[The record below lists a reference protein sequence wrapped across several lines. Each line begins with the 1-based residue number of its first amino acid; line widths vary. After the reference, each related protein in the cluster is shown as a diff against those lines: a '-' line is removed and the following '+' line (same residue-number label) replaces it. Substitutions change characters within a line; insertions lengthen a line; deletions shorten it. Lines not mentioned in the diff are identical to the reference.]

1 MLAWLRVKVS
11 GFGNDS
17 IGDGYAEDL
26 QLQTSWNAPSPRPDY
41 CLWRDVYEKYMHMRC
56 TCGCSDGWVDRDLD
70 RASLVNTECLHVEK
84 HIHAIAAQSIFSCL
98 IAVDVKLVLYK
109 HPIITNQDE
118 EVTTDQLLPH
128 IMQVVS

>member
-1 MLAWLRVKVS
+1 MDMPRIYNSRLPGTPLLR
-11 GFGNDS
+11 
-17 IGDGYAEDL
+17 A
-26 QLQTSWNAPSPRPDY
+26 QTVVCGEMY
-41 CLWRDVYEKYMHMRC
+41 MKYMHMRC

-118 EVTTDQLLPH
+118 GATTDQLLPH